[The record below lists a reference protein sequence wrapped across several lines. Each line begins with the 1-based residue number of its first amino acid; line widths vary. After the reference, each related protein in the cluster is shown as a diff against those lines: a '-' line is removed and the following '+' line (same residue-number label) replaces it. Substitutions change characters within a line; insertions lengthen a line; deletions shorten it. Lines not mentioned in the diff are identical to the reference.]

1 MQAATVI
8 DSATTAAPPAGRITG
23 GASTISRPR
32 IRARTRTGRVGAV
45 SRGLTAGLFGVGTAL
60 PERVID
66 NAHFVECLDTDDA
79 WIVRR
84 TGIRTRHWLRDDEP
98 LAPLAARACA
108 EALADA
114 GRTPDEVDQIIVST
128 ITPDNVTPGLAPE
141 VARLIGAHGVA
152 AVDLNAACAG
162 FMYALDQAAALVETG
177 RAGVVLV
184 CGAEALSRLTDIE
197 DRGTAVLFGDGAGA
211 VVVAAGELDRGV
223 SRFVLGSDPEQG
235 DLLYADN
242 IERKLRMQ
250 GREVYRHAVAR
261 LVEATLQALEAV
273 SMTPDDL
280 DLLVAHQANARII
293 ESAAHELGV
302 PHSKLAINVD
312 RVANTS
318 SASIPLALAQAE
330 RDGLLTSGM
339 TVGLA
344 AFGAGF
350 VWGAGVVSWKERRHV
365 CA

>member
-1 MQAATVI
+1 MQAATVT
-8 DSATTAAPPAGRITG
+8 DAATTVERDGRIRRG
-23 GASTISRPR
+23 GATAPTPAATPHQ
-32 IRARTRTGRVGAV
+32 RARRGRVGAV
-45 SRGLTAGLFGVGTAL
+45 SLTAGLFGVGTAL
-60 PERVID
+60 PEREID
-66 NAHFVECLDTDDA
+66 NAFFEQRLDTDDA

-84 TGIRTRHWLRDDEP
+84 TGIRTRRWLEADEP

-108 EALADA
+108 DALADA
-114 GRTPDEVDQIIVST
+114 GRTAAEVDQIIVTT
-128 ITPDNVTPGLAPE
+128 ITPDMVTPGLAPE
-141 VARLIGAHGVA
+141 VARLIGARGAA

-162 FMYALDQAAALVETG
+162 FLYALDQAAALVETG

-184 CGAEALSRLTDIE
+184 CGAEALSRLTDTE

-223 SRFVLGSDPEQG
+223 SRFVLGCDPEQG
-235 DLLYADN
+235 ALLYADN
-242 IERKLRMQ
+242 TDRKLRMQ
-250 GREVYRHAVAR
+250 GPEVYRHAVAR
-261 LVEATLQALEAV
+261 MVEATRAALHAADLTV
-273 SMTPDDL
+273 DDL
-280 DLLVAHQANARII
+280 DVFVAHQANSRII
-293 ESAAHELGV
+293 ESAANELGL
-302 PHSKLAINVD
+302 PHAKLALNVD

-330 RDGLLTSGM
+330 RDGLLTPGA

-350 VWGAGVVSWKERRHV
+350 VWGAGVVSWKERRYV

>member
-1 MQAATVI
+1 MPAATVT
-8 DSATTAAPPAGRITG
+8 DRAAREARHAPAARPATPAAAP
-23 GASTISRPR
+23 
-32 IRARTRTGRVGAV
+32 RTRVRRQLP
-45 SRGLTAGLFGVGTAL
+45 RGLTAGLFGVGAAL
-60 PERVID
+60 PEREID
-66 NAHFVECLDTDDA
+66 NHHFEERLDTNDE

-84 TGIRTRHWLRDDEP
+84 TGIRTRRWLDDDAP
-98 LAPLAARACA
+98 LAPLAAQACA

-114 GRTPDEVDQIIVST
+114 GRTPDEVDQLIVTT
-128 ITPDNVTPGLAPE
+128 ITPDRVTPGLAPE
-141 VARLIGAHGVA
+141 VARLIGAHGAA

-162 FMYALDQAAALVETG
+162 FLYGLDQAAALVETG
-177 RAGVVLV
+177 RARVVLV
-184 CGAEALSRLTDIE
+184 CGAEALSRLTDQE

-223 SRFVLGSDPEQG
+223 SRFVLGCDPEQG

-242 IERKLRMQ
+242 VDRKLRME

-261 LVEATLQALEAV
+261 MTEATTAALDA
-273 SMTPDDL
+273 SGLTTDDI
-280 DLLVAHQANARII
+280 DLFVAHQANSRII
-293 ESAAHELGV
+293 EAAAAELGV
-302 PHSKLAINVD
+302 PRSKLAINVD

-330 RDGLLTSGM
+330 RDGLLKPGATIA
-339 TVGLA
+339 LA

-350 VWGAGVVSWKERRHV
+350 VWGAGIVSWKERQYV

>member
-1 MQAATVI
+1 MPTATATDPAAR
-8 DSATTAAPPAGRITG
+8 DARHAPAAPATPA
-23 GASTISRPR
+23 AAP
-32 IRARTRTGRVGAV
+32 RTRVRRQLP
-45 SRGLTAGLFGVGTAL
+45 RGLTAGLFGVGAAL
-60 PERVID
+60 PEREID
-66 NAHFVECLDTDDA
+66 NHHFEERLDTNDE

-84 TGIRTRHWLRDDEP
+84 TGIRTRRWLDDDAP
-98 LAPLAARACA
+98 LAPLAAQACA

-114 GRTPDEVDQIIVST
+114 GRTPDEVDQLIVTT
-128 ITPDNVTPGLAPE
+128 ITPDRVTPGLAPE
-141 VARLIGAHGVA
+141 VARLIGAHGAA

-162 FMYALDQAAALVETG
+162 FLYGLDQAAALVETG
-177 RAGVVLV
+177 RARVVLV
-184 CGAEALSRLTDIE
+184 CGAEALSRLTDQQ

-223 SRFVLGSDPEQG
+223 SRFVLGCDPEQG

-242 IERKLRMQ
+242 VDRKLRME

-261 LVEATLQALEAV
+261 MTEATTAALDA
-273 SMTPDDL
+273 SGLTTDDV
-280 DLLVAHQANARII
+280 DLFVAHQANSRII
-293 ESAAHELGV
+293 EAAAAELGV
-302 PHSKLAINVD
+302 PRAKLAINVD

-318 SASIPLALAQAE
+318 SASIPLALWRAE
-330 RDGLLTSGM
+330 LDGQLHPGD

-350 VWGAGVVSWKERRHV
+350 VWGAGIVRWKERVHV